1 MENKTRSRVM
11 LAITLFSAIVLSGTV
26 FVCARRAGEEVTQRS
41 FDELTT
47 ATKQLAKDIN
57 NAARTDQIILSAMA
71 ELIAGQDE
79 DDLDSVLRIMNTF
92 SLDKTFVSAVALL
105 RPDGTLLTD
114 GARYDVSGAFDFETE
129 AARGAYISDRVTS
142 YFAPEKLVVR
152 NVVPVKRDGETI
164 AILYG
169 MVPLQELSRSYK
181 TDLYGG
187 NAFVLIVDGN
197 TSDILVDTWHDTLG
211 NLSDLSGRKM
221 LKGYTYEEAMKKIPN
236 GIGGDMCTVSRSTGL
251 TLYLHYEPVGIN
263 NWSVVLGVSEGEAL
277 AGTRS
282 VVQTLS
288 TMALI
293 VTALLLS
300 YLGFMVWYLASARR
314 SVYRTSITDQCTGLM
329 NRSAYEKLLHG
340 GERHTSVPAVCIY
353 IDVNGLHEINN
364 KHGHGAG
371 DKLLQSV
378 AECLRA
384 QFPDGGLY
392 RIGGDEFVVFSKAD
406 AAVCEARMQAVSS
419 ALAAQDYSIS
429 YGIAA
434 QRVSAGLGDLVREA
448 DENMLKGKRRYYA
461 EHDRRRPR

>member
-1 MENKTRSRVM
+1 MAV
-11 LAITLFSAIVLSGTV
+11 TLLIGVLLFCSV
-26 FVCARRAGEEVTQRS
+26 FFLVRRANREITQRS

-47 ATKQLAKDIN
+47 ATRQIAKDFVDTA
-57 NAARTDQIILSAMA
+57 NADQTILSAMA
-71 ELIAGQDE
+71 ELIAGHDE
-79 DDLDSVLRIMNTF
+79 RDNDAVLRIMKSF
-92 SLDKTFVSAVALL
+92 SLSETFVSTVALL
-105 RPDGTLLTD
+105 RPDGTLLLTD
-114 GARYDVSGAFDFETE
+114 GTRYDVSVAFDFEAE

-152 NVVPVKRDGETI
+152 NAVPVKRDGETI

-169 MVPLQELSRSYK
+169 VVLLQELSRNYQI
-181 TDLYGG
+181 DPYNG
-187 NAFVLIVDGN
+187 NAFLLLVDGN
-197 TSDILVDTWHDTLG
+197 NGDILLDTWHDSLG
-211 NLSDLSGRKM
+211 NLSELRGRKM

-277 AGTRS
+277 AGTRG

-300 YLGFMVWYLASARR
+300 YLGFMVWYLASARH
-314 SVYRTSITDQCTGLM
+314 SVYRMSITDQCTGLM
-329 NRSAYEKLLHG
+329 NRSAYEKFLHG
-340 GERHTSVPAVCIY
+340 GEKHTSVPAVCIY
-353 IDVNGLHEINN
+353 IDVNGLHETNN

-448 DENMLKGKRRYYA
+448 DENMLKDKRRYYA

>member
-1 MENKTRSRVM
+1 
-11 LAITLFSAIVLSGTV
+11 
-26 FVCARRAGEEVTQRS
+26 
-41 FDELTT
+41 
-47 ATKQLAKDIN
+47 
-57 NAARTDQIILSAMA
+57 
-71 ELIAGQDE
+71 
-79 DDLDSVLRIMNTF
+79 
-92 SLDKTFVSAVALL
+92 
-105 RPDGTLLTD
+105 
-114 GARYDVSGAFDFETE
+114 
-129 AARGAYISDRVTS
+129 
-142 YFAPEKLVVR
+142 
-152 NVVPVKRDGETI
+152 
-164 AILYG
+164 
-169 MVPLQELSRSYK
+169 
-181 TDLYGG
+181 
-187 NAFVLIVDGN
+187 
-197 TSDILVDTWHDTLG
+197 
-211 NLSDLSGRKM
+211 
-221 LKGYTYEEAMKKIPN
+221 
-236 GIGGDMCTVSRSTGL
+236 
-251 TLYLHYEPVGIN
+251 
-263 NWSVVLGVSEGEAL
+263 
-277 AGTRS
+277 
-282 VVQTLS
+282 
-288 TMALI
+288 
-293 VTALLLS
+293 
-300 YLGFMVWYLASARR
+300 MVWYLASARR